1 MGQSYYETEDGKIC
15 MDCLPDYARKYFLAD
30 LRTAMAER
38 ARLCPLRSWRRITAR
53 PPRPSVCGLRQLRQ
67 AKKQT
72 QDREELF
79 WIARRTAVLTTML
92 HELNELSE
100 LLEHYYR
107 RGILP
112 Q

>member
-1 MGQSYYETEDGKIC
+1 MSLEELAK
-15 MDCLPDYARKYFLAD
+15 DYRAAAAPIR
-30 LRTAMAER
+30 LR
-38 ARLCPLRSWRRITAR
+38 
-53 PPRPSVCGLRQLRQ
+53 LRQLRQ

-100 LLEHYYR
+100 LLEHYYEGGYYR
-107 RGILP
+107 NEKYRLGRLP
-112 Q
+112 RPASEPGRAAAAAPARHGQ

>member
-1 MGQSYYETEDGKIC
+1 MSLEELAK
-15 MDCLPDYARKYFLAD
+15 DY
-30 LRTAMAER
+30 R
-38 ARLCPLRSWRRITAR
+38 AAAAPIR
-53 PPRPSVCGLRQLRQ
+53 LRQLRQ

-100 LLEHYYR
+100 LLEHYYEGGYYR
-107 RGILP
+107 NEKYRL
-112 Q
+112 